1 MAFAIAL
8 LALVPPLSSARTGPG
23 DTAGANGTGSVP
35 VHAPTA
41 APCSRDTTC
50 AAGPLVRSD
59 LSRMTSAGFLANR
72 TMGWSEVTSPPP
84 TLGVGSGMIADT
96 STGTA
101 LLFGGESSGRLVNT
115 TFAYTEATDG
125 WTTIPTTNAPGPRS
139 DFALAFDPIDST
151 GILFGGL
158 TNLTSLAVSNETW
171 SYDVTTAQW
180 TSQTLGPA
188 PPAREAAAFAISPSL
203 GVAFLYGG
211 WNRNYTGTESITYSD
226 LWELNLTTFAWTEVT
241 VPGLRPSP
249 LEDAAML
256 WDPTTA
262 RLEMFGGCYPCTSA
276 VWQFNPTA
284 LSWTDLGTPSGGPAA
299 RAGAS
304 WAYDPTDQEDLLF
317 GGANGGVS
325 YNDTYVFDA
334 VSDTWVAQTL
344 APRPAARADAAS
356 GFLDVPGNETWL
368 LEGGVA
374 GSVTYSDLWR
384 LSATANVSVQVLN
397 ATSLRPLAGA
407 KVNLS
412 GRTAGFTNVSG
423 NLTLT
428 QVNAVNQPFDV
439 SEFRFFT
446 RNATIW
452 LAPGRTTNL
461 TVDLTTEPPGS
472 VFVTVFQPSG
482 TPFVNASVNLTVNG
496 TRINLVPALTN
507 GTGNA
512 SFFGVP
518 PGRVNVTVSAPFER
532 PNYQA
537 GVLVASGYFNA
548 TIGLV
553 PDPVISVTVLGRFPG
568 APPVPLDLAYVLLGG
583 NQIGFTDSLGELSVA
598 TPDYGLTDIVAEAT
612 GYLPASTLVDFPWT
626 GSVETTLT
634 LDSLPFGTIAVSVVT
649 LGTDHAIPD
658 AYVTASSIFPLPA
671 GPYGTSNFTNQFGT
685 TIMAL
690 PQGSYSVSASAEGY
704 LPSNAT
710 SVFVL
715 AASLSSV
722 TFSLEPIPPAT
733 VHVFVRSNETGR
745 PIPAANVSF
754 GNGVNG
760 ETNASGEF
768 NATLPPATYIVLV
781 IATGYLPNS
790 TTVTLVSHD
799 NRTVVVNLTLL
810 PLVVTLSG
818 WPFALFPSGLG
829 DLWPFLALPALL
841 VVGAFVYVSVLRTRV
856 EKEPVEPPKVSGPP
870 TDGSETPTDLT
881 SGPAPPELSRTS
893 PPSG

>member
-1 MAFAIAL
+1 MKTPRSSRFPAAYMRSRTVHRSVTGRTPDFLRLARGPAGFHHKVRWVMVMAFAIAL

-548 TIGLV
+548 TIGSGSRPGHFRDGARPLPGGPPRPPRPRLRSSRWE
-553 PDPVISVTVLGRFPG
+553 PDRVHRFSGGTERRHARLWSYRHRSRGDGVSSRVYARRLPVDWVGRDHAHLGFVAVRNDRGERRHARHGPCDPGRVRDCVLHLSPPGRTVRHEQLHEPVRHDDHG
-568 APPVPLDLAYVLLGG
+568 APSGELLGVG
-583 NQIGFTDSLGELSVA
+583 VGRGVPPFERDLGLRPGRLA
-598 TPDYGLTDIVAEAT
+598 Q
-612 GYLPASTLVDFPWT
+612 
-626 GSVETTLT
+626 
-634 LDSLPFGTIAVSVVT
+634 
-649 LGTDHAIPD
+649 LGHLQPRADPTRD
-658 AYVTASSIFPLPA
+658 
-671 GPYGTSNFTNQFGT
+671 
-685 TIMAL
+685 
-690 PQGSYSVSASAEGY
+690 
-704 LPSNAT
+704 
-710 SVFVL
+710 
-715 AASLSSV
+715 
-722 TFSLEPIPPAT
+722 
-733 VHVFVRSNETGR
+733 RSR
-745 PIPAANVSF
+745 LRAQQRD
-754 GNGVNG
+754 G
-760 ETNASGEF
+760 ETD
-768 NATLPPATYIVLV
+768 P
-781 IATGYLPNS
+781 
-790 TTVTLVSHD
+790 
-799 NRTVVVNLTLL
+799 
-810 PLVVTLSG
+810 
-818 WPFALFPSGLG
+818 
-829 DLWPFLALPALL
+829 
-841 VVGAFVYVSVLRTRV
+841 
-856 EKEPVEPPKVSGPP
+856 
-870 TDGSETPTDLT
+870 GSERL
-881 SGPAPPELSRTS
+881 LR
-893 PPSG
+893 